1 MHSIISRTF
10 TMSSLSKMKYL
21 IDDCVDEL
29 INNFN
34 TQLKNN
40 KNVKKA
46 EINVFQ
52 AFEAFS
58 IDAVVQMGYG
68 TKIHSLIGEK
78 NNPIIES
85 VKAFFHNVAKHF
97 TLSFFVTENFI
108 FLPRN
113 KLILSFFE
121 KFTLKI
127 TKERMRKYENQKSK
141 RNDFLQLMLDSC
153 DISSSLKLNHSS
165 TSSTEKSVSKLNH
178 SSTSTEE
185 SVLNKTD
192 SSKSTTNI
200 INSEGKQFGFENQE
214 NHLNDG
220 KNDPQL
226 NKCKNHKFIQ
236 LLIAIFIDL
245 KL

>member
-1 MHSIISRTF
+1 
-10 TMSSLSKMKYL
+10 MSSLRKMKYL

-34 TQLKNN
+34 IQLKNN
-40 KNVKKA
+40 KNVNKS

-52 AFEAFS
+52 AFEAYS

-85 VKAFFHNVAKHF
+85 VKAFFYNVAKHF

-108 FLPRN
+108 FSPRN

-153 DISSSLKLNHSS
+153 DISSSFNFNHSF
-165 TSSTEKSVSKLNH
+165 KFI
-178 SSTSTEE
+178 EE
-185 SVLNKTD
+185 SVLKPNHDKTD
-192 SSKSTTNI
+192 SKIKTNI
-200 INSEGKQFGFENQE
+200 MNGERKEFPIENQE
-214 NHLNDG
+214 NDLKS
-220 KNDPQL
+220 KNYSQL
-226 NKCKNHKFIQ
+226 NKCKNHKFVQ
-236 LLIAIFIDL
+236 LLIAIRICL

>member
-1 MHSIISRTF
+1 MHSVISRTF
-10 TMSSLSKMKYL
+10 TMSSLSKIKYL

-34 TQLKNN
+34 IQLKNN
-40 KNVKKA
+40 KNLSKT

-85 VKAFFHNVAKHF
+85 VKAFFYNVAKHF

-108 FLPRN
+108 FSPRN

-165 TSSTEKSVSKLNH
+165 TS
-178 SSTSTEE
+178 TEE
-185 SVLNKTD
+185 SILNKTD
-192 SSKSTTNI
+192 SSMSTANI
-200 INSEGKQFGFENQE
+200 INNERKEFEFENQE
-214 NHLNDG
+214 NDLNG
-220 KNDPQL
+220 KNYSQL

-236 LLIAIFIDL
+236 LLM
-245 KL
+245 